1 MTALLEARGLA
12 LPGRLES
19 TGLVVEAAS
28 LVALVGPNGS
38 GKTSLLHA
46 LARIGAVRGEVRID
60 GSDPDA
66 LAPDARRRL
75 LAYLPATR
83 DVAWPVT
90 ARDLVALGGG
100 QFDDVAAALDLEPLA
115 DRRMDQL
122 STGERSRVLLARA
135 LAPRPRLLLLDEP
148 AANLDPAWQ
157 LRLMA
162 VLREAVAGGQAVI
175 AAFHDLDL
183 AARYA
188 DRMLVMSG
196 GRVVADG
203 VPAEVLAGAHL
214 REVFGIR
221 RGEKGWELAEQAP
234 SPRHDGDRTGPSPP
248 HRHGGLD
255 PGSTSPC

>member
-1 MTALLEARGLA
+1 VTILEARRLA
-12 LPGRLES
+12 LPGRLEP
-19 TGLVVEAAS
+19 THLAVEAPA

-46 LARIGAVRGEVRID
+46 LARIGGAQGEVRID
-60 GSDPDA
+60 GRDPSA

-83 DVAWPVT
+83 DVAWPLS

-100 QFDDVAAALDLEPLA
+100 GFDEVATELDLEPLA
-115 DRRMDQL
+115 SRRMDRL

-162 VLREAVAGGQAVI
+162 ILRDAVAKGQAVV

-183 AARYA
+183 AARHS

-196 GRVVADG
+196 GRVAADG
-203 VPAEVLAGAHL
+203 RPAEVLAGDAIQ
-214 REVFGIR
+214 EVFGIR
-221 RGEKGWELAEQAP
+221 RE
-234 SPRHDGDRTGPSPP
+234 GPDWA
-248 HRHGGLD
+248 LI
-255 PGSTSPC
+255 